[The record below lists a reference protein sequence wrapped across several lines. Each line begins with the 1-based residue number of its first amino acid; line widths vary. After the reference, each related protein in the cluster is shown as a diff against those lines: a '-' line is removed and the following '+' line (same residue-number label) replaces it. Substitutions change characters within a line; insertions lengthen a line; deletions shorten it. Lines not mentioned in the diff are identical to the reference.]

1 MKRFKKIIFFVLIIF
16 LVIFLYRP
24 VTILIFH
31 IKEPKF
37 LWPIDSNDG
46 IKIRSD
52 GYGSG
57 EFGAKRSKGRLHLGI
72 DIQAKV
78 GTPVKAA
85 KSGRVRI
92 GRTDK
97 GMGKHII
104 INHPDGTKTIYG
116 HLSKIFVTNNQKV
129 KRGDIIGEVGKT
141 GNAWPRTILP
151 HIHFE
156 IRIDDEPVDPL
167 AGYMEAKG

>member
-1 MKRFKKIIFFVLIIF
+1 MKRIKKIILFVLIIF

-24 VTILIFH
+24 ISILIFH

-37 LWPIDSNDG
+37 LWPIHSVG

-57 EFGAKRSKGRLHLGI
+57 EFGAKRSGGRLHLGI

-85 KSGRVRI
+85 KSGRAHI
-92 GRTDK
+92 GKRGK
-97 GMGKHII
+97 GMGKYII
-104 INHPDGTKTIYG
+104 IHHPDGAMTIYG
-116 HLSKIFVTNNQKV
+116 HLSKIFITNGQRV

-151 HIHFE
+151 HLHFE
-156 IRIDDEPVDPL
+156 IRINDEPVDPL
-167 AGYMEAKG
+167 VGYMEAKG